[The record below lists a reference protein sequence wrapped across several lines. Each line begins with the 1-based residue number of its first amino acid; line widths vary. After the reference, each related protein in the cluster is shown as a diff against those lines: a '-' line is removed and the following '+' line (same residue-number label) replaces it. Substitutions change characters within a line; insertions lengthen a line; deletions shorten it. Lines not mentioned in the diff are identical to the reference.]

1 MKVTE
6 RIRQLDERE
15 NENYRIKTFSKN
27 YQEVIDK
34 IRKEW
39 YYYADQK
46 IRKLGNEKW
55 NS

>member
-1 MKVTE
+1 MEVVLQL
-6 RIRQLDERE
+6 RQFDERE
-15 NENYRIKTFSKN
+15 NKNCKSKTFLKN
-27 YQEVIDK
+27 FQEVIDK